1 MTNEFVKWNSTSLLC
16 ISFELRACFEEDKQ
30 TVLPRSSN
38 DANLS
43 LPVLIAIAVCVSVEK
58 EIEK

>member
-1 MTNEFVKWNSTSLLC
+1 MKQHSRLC

-30 TVLPRSSN
+30 TVLLRRHN

-43 LPVLIAIAVCVSVEK
+43 LPVLIDIAVCVSVEK

>member
-1 MTNEFVKWNSTSLLC
+1 MNLSSETAQSSLHIIWPESL
-16 ISFELRACFEEDKQ
+16 FEEDKQ
-30 TVLPRSSN
+30 TPLPRRNN

-43 LPVLIAIAVCVSVEK
+43 LPVLIDIAVCISVEK

>member
-1 MTNEFVKWNSTSLLC
+1 MTNEFVKRNNSRLC

-30 TVLPRSSN
+30 AVLPRRNN

-43 LPVLIAIAVCVSVEK
+43 SPVLIGVGVCVSVGK